1 MPLQYKSK
9 RIRYSVLTNSV
20 DDETG
25 IKKSS
30 FHLVGDLNQKL
41 CCFLSSL
48 VAIILCTAIA
58 IFGITLL
65 RRLGTD
71 ISKYS
76 TECKKYTI
84 RREWRSLSKM
94 EKHGYIQAVQCLQTK
109 PSVLGLNQTLYDDF
123 PWVHS
128 QMSAY
133 GMSLWA
139 QSSYNCIDTDLWPCD
154 HDSTWCGSISL
165 VA

>member
-1 MPLQYKSK
+1 MPLQYKST
-9 RIRYSVLTNSV
+9 RMRYSVLTNSD

-25 IKKSS
+25 LKKSS
-30 FHLVGDLNQKL
+30 FHLVRDLSQKL
-41 CCFLSSL
+41 RCFLSSL
-48 VAIILCTAIA
+48 VVIILCAAIA
-58 IFGITLL
+58 IFGITLF

-71 ISKYS
+71 IGKYS
-76 TECKKYTI
+76 TECEEYTI

-94 EKHGYIQAVQCLQTK
+94 EKTGYIQAVQCLQTK

-139 QSSYNCIDTDLWPCD
+139 QSI
-154 HDSTWCGSISL
+154 
-165 VA
+165 